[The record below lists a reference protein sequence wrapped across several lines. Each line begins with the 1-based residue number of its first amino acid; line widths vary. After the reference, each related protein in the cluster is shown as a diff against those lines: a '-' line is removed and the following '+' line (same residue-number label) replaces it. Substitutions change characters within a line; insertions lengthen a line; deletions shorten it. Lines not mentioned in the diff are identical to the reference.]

1 MNIESVILSVLK
13 SGLQNVN
20 LKNIFFYVRLKN
32 IKKCRLST
40 TGLEPAISC
49 FVDRRRIHWATRT
62 LLITIVYKNY
72 LFSFTHRSKLYSRL
86 LKL

>member
-32 IKKCRLST
+32 IKKWR
-40 TGLEPAISC
+40 
-49 FVDRRRIHWATRT
+49 
-62 LLITIVYKNY
+62 
-72 LFSFTHRSKLYSRL
+72 
-86 LKL
+86 